1 MKRVAT
7 RRPEGPGVD
16 DVIEEEPLE
25 IRVEGQAAAVTMRT
39 PGHDLDL
46 AVGFLLT
53 EGVIDGI
60 DDVRAVASVAENVV
74 DVRLAE
80 GVPLHRQ
87 RLADRQIYA
96 SSSCGIC
103 GKASL
108 DRVRARVPRREGWLP
123 EPGVIDV
130 VLAAVATQQAEFAA
144 TGGCHAAALF
154 DRVGAVLL
162 LREDVGRHN
171 AVDKVLG
178 AHLRAGGDAV
188 GLGLCVSSRA
198 GFEVVQKASVAGVG
212 AVIAVGAPTSLAID
226 GAHDWGVGLVC
237 WARGGRW
244 AVY

>member
-1 MKRVAT
+1 MKRVPA
-7 RRPEGPGVD
+7 RRPDGPGID
-16 DVIEEEPLE
+16 EVIEEEPLE

-39 PGHDLDL
+39 PGDDLEL

-60 DDVRAVASVAENVV
+60 DDVRAVATVADNVV

-87 RLADRQIYA
+87 RLADRQLYA

-108 DRVRARVPRREGWLP
+108 DRVRARVPHREGWLP
-123 EPGVIDV
+123 EAETIDV
-130 VLAAVATQQAEFAA
+130 VLVSVATRQAQYAA

-154 DRVGAVLL
+154 DRRGQVLL

-178 AHLRAGGDAV
+178 AHLRAGGDTV
-188 GLGLCVSSRA
+188 GLGLYVSSRA
-198 GFEVVQKASVAGVG
+198 GFEVVQKAAVAGIG
-212 AVIAVGAPTSLAID
+212 TVIAVGAPTSLAIE
-226 GAHDWGVGLVC
+226 GAHDWGLGLVG

-244 AVY
+244 AIY